1 MNKTQVRGI
10 RNNNPLNIRKGCD
23 WRGER
28 PAQLDREFEEFTS
41 MEFGVRA
48 AIKLVCNHINGRT
61 SAGKPCDT
69 INKLIFAWAPP
80 TENNT
85 GAYIKTVEQLT
96 GINRYQ
102 RIYANNRQ
110 MVSRIVQAMAKVETG
125 VLLDMN
131 LIHSAWELL

>member
-1 MNKTQVRGI
+1 MEQKLARGL

-28 PAQLDREFEEFTS
+28 SVQIDRQFEEFTS
-41 MEFGVRA
+41 MEFGLRA
-48 AIKLVCNHINGRT
+48 AIKLVCNHINGHN
-61 SAGKPCDT
+61 SAHKACTT
-69 INKLIFAWAPP
+69 ISSLIQMWAPT

-85 GAYIKTVEQLT
+85 GAYIKAVEEFT

-102 RIYANNRQ
+102 RIYANNRL

-125 VLLDMN
+125 AEIDMQ
-131 LIHSAWELL
+131 LIRSAWDLL